1 MNQEILNKPLFSMT
15 GAEIIELFSSI
26 LPVHEQAQVKDF
38 TSEKYVYG
46 ISGLAN
52 LLKVAKTTAQKYKKE
67 GFLDAAIIQTGR
79 KIIVDADLA
88 LQLLKEHQNK

>member
-1 MNQEILNKPLFSMT
+1 MT
-15 GAEIIELFSSI
+15 GSEIIELFSSI
-26 LPVHEQAQVKDF
+26 LPVKEQAQVTDF

-52 LLKVAKTTAQKYKKE
+52 LLRVAKTTAQKYKNE